1 MVRQLY
7 RLGLPERRNQGNR
20 YLKSPFP
27 PAKQVCR
34 PGDGL
39 HYNFF
44 RYCEPEAGRFVNPDP
59 IGVDGCDNL
68 YWFVPN
74 VQIWVDFL
82 GLAKG
87 AANPVVKA
95 TIEVGKRVHKN
106 YYFTLGGGYDFESS
120 FRTKSGKL
128 YRFDAIDYK
137 NCIVRELKPDTKS
150 GRCKGNKQLNNY
162 VRVLNSEGPDSCKGK
177 WKGILDLYKP

>member
-27 PAKQVCR
+27 PAKPVCR

-44 RYCEPEAGRFVNPDP
+44 RYCEPEAGRFVNQEP
-59 IGVDGCDNL
+59 IGLCGENL
-68 YWFVPN
+68 YWFAPN

-95 TIEVGKRVHKN
+95 TIEVGK
-106 YYFTLGGGYDFESS
+106 
-120 FRTKSGKL
+120 
-128 YRFDAIDYK
+128 
-137 NCIVRELKPDTKS
+137 ELIKIT
-150 GRCKGNKQLNNY
+150 
-162 VRVLNSEGPDSCKGK
+162 
-177 WKGILDLYKP
+177 ILH